1 MKHKSINDIATIVLK
16 TDIKGLRNQAHTYF
30 DMLWRLGYVVDRQDA
45 YEYLYMGL
53 ELKPNKPRII
63 FTKKGIPLDLNRWH
77 IGSFTKRRCRLTV
90 IWSVA
95 MLNSLRKI
103 DIEAGKEPKFPRFRV
118 MAKMDK
124 IPHEETEQ
132 MIEIKQK
139 IEEFEYFDY

>member
-1 MKHKSINDIATIVLK
+1 MKNKSLNDRATIVLK
-16 TDIKGLRNQAHTYF
+16 NDIKGLRNQAHTYF
-30 DMLWRLGYVVDRQDA
+30 DMLWQLGYVTERNTA

-77 IGSFTKRRCRLTV
+77 IGAFTKRRCRLTV
-90 IWSVA
+90 IWSIA

-103 DIEAGKEPKFPRFRV
+103 DIETGKEPKFPRYRI
-118 MAKMDK
+118 MLRGD
-124 IPHEETEQ
+124 IDHSETEQ
-132 MIEIKQK
+132 MFEIKQK